1 MRMNSADQCGMY
13 SALFL
18 DLGGTLVRIEN
29 DEIFTDSA
37 GNVELLPNTVETLR
51 QRASDFDAIF
61 IITNQSGIEKG
72 TLSVER
78 AKSFVDQVNT
88 ATGSLITD
96 YWVCP
101 RIESPYRKPNPNM
114 ITGLADKHFVDVK
127 QSVLVGDT
135 EIDQQAAQN
144 AGIGHFIWARD
155 FFERQD

>member
-1 MRMNSADQCGMY
+1 MRTNRADQCGMY
-13 SALFL
+13 NALFL
-18 DLGGTLVRIEN
+18 DLGGTLVRIED
-29 DEIFTDSA
+29 DEISTDAA
-37 GNVELLPNTVETLR
+37 GNVEILPNTVEILR
-51 QRASDFDAIF
+51 QRAQDFDAIF

-72 TLSVER
+72 TLSIES

-88 ATGSLITD
+88 AIGGLITD

-101 RIESPYRKPNPNM
+101 RVESPYRKPNPGM

-127 QSVLVGDT
+127 RSVMVGDT

-144 AGIGHFIWARD
+144 AGIGHFIWASD